1 MKILAW
7 ARRGVQLLVVAGLCV
22 LPWLNAAELR
32 QISGSFLRWIFSAS
46 PLLTRLARLRLRL
59 RAFCPASACLPGP

>member
-7 ARRGVQLLVVAGLCV
+7 ARRGVQVLVVAGLCV

-46 PLLTRLARLRLRL
+46 PLPTRWARLRLRPQ
-59 RAFCPASACLPGP
+59 AFYPVNAC